1 MNLLLRLKVLLI
13 VLAIPVFAYAVD
25 MKEGNW
31 ETTIEFKMD
40 IPGMPAEMMQPME
53 FTHTD
58 CLTKKDMVPDTSQKD
73 QTCKM
78 KDQKII
84 GNKVSWKVKCEDAQA
99 KTEGQG
105 EITYSGSSY
114 KGTMKARMIPKEK
127 GAQPMTVDYKLAG
140 RRLGDCPK

>member
-1 MNLLLRLKVLLI
+1 MDLLLRLKVLLI

-40 IPGMPAEMMQPME
+40 IPGMPAEMMKPMK
-53 FTHTD
+53 FTHTN
-58 CLTKKDMVPDTSQKD
+58 CLTKKDMVPNTAQKD
-73 QTCKM
+73 QTCMM
-78 KDQKII
+78 KDQKMI
-84 GNKVSWKVKCEDAQA
+84 GNKVSWKVECEDKEA

-105 EITYSGSSY
+105 EITYSGTSY
-114 KGTMKARMIPKEK
+114 KGTMKAKMIQKEK

-140 RRLGDCPK
+140 RWLGDCPK